1 MFKTIVVGIDGREG
15 GRDALSL
22 AARMAL
28 IAGGELVAVHAV
40 PFDQFVGAPKLNTV
54 AETEAE
60 RRLADEL
67 SAAGLTARIRVV
79 ADGSPAHALH
89 RIAAEECADLIVV
102 GSTHHGAVGRVLA
115 GDDAAATLHGAGRP
129 VAVAPHG
136 LAAREWAPVTRIG
149 VGLDAGP
156 EATHALTLAG
166 ALALDSGATIVLRA
180 VVGDA
185 EATIDAGDWLDR
197 AKAAA
202 DTRLREA
209 IADLPV
215 EATGEV
221 VVGQPVG
228 ELAELSL
235 SVDLLV
241 VGSRAWGPVRR
252 VVVGSTAAAL
262 MRRSRCPVLV
272 VPRGAREI
280 QPDRHGSRVEPEV
293 ATVA

>member
-1 MFKTIVVGIDGREG
+1 M
-15 GRDALSL
+15 
-22 AARMAL
+22 
-28 IAGGELVAVHAV
+28 
-40 PFDQFVGAPKLNTV
+40 
-54 AETEAE
+54 
-60 RRLADEL
+60 
-67 SAAGLTARIRVV
+67 
-79 ADGSPAHALH
+79 
-89 RIAAEECADLIVV
+89 
-102 GSTHHGAVGRVLA
+102 LA
-115 GDDAAATLHGAGRP
+115 GDDAAATLHGATRP

-136 LAAREWAPVTRIG
+136 LSAREWGPVTRIG

-156 EATHALTLAG
+156 EATYALALAG
-166 ALALDSGATIVLRA
+166 ALALDSGATIELRC

-202 DTRLREA
+202 DVRLREA

-235 SVDLLV
+235 SIDLLV

-272 VPRGAREI
+272 LPRGAS
-280 QPDRHGSRVEPEV
+280 GSRSGGNGSHVAPEV
-293 ATVA
+293 ATLA